1 MEKTVGI
8 TLLELVK
15 LLKKKEFQ
23 LGLLMVLIM
32 GGGMAYGA
40 YMFPDSFGVHN
51 VIAFYG
57 NFSSILIMFLA
68 AKSLGEEFDLKT
80 ATFVFTSRS
89 SRIQIATAKILSIA
103 LANMVVGLF
112 GGILY
117 DAALIFCKQPWTAAM
132 LLGTIGKEI
141 FIYMVYGFAVGATA
155 VMVTCFL
162 NTTITPFIY
171 LMVLFWVMPG
181 ILQMVGQKIAVLGK
195 VMDYVVFCLADQFL
209 MYQDWG
215 VKNIAVFVLTGIAF
229 SITGMVVLQKKDL

>member
-1 MEKTVGI
+1 
-8 TLLELVK
+8 
-15 LLKKKEFQ
+15 
-23 LGLLMVLIM
+23 MVI
-32 GGGMAYGA
+32 
-40 YMFPDSFGVHN
+40 
-51 VIAFYG
+51 
-57 NFSSILIMFLA
+57 
-68 AKSLGEEFDLKT
+68 
-80 ATFVFTSRS
+80 
-89 SRIQIATAKILSIA
+89 
-103 LANMVVGLF
+103 GLF

-117 DAALIFCKQPWTAAM
+117 DIAWILCKQPWTAAM

>member
-1 MEKTVGI
+1 MKKTVGI

-15 LLKKKEFQ
+15 SLKKKEFL
-23 LGLLMVLIM
+23 LGLLMVLVM

-103 LANMVVGLF
+103 LANMVIGLF

-117 DAALIFCKQPWTAAM
+117 DIAWILCKQPWTAAM